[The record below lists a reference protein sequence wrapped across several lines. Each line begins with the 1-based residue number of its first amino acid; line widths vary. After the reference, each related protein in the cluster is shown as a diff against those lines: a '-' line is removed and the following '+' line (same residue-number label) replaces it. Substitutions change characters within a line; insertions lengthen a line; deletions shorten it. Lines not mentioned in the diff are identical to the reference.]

1 MADANPNPQGGAAQ
15 QGGQPPLQVKVPDD
29 VQKGVYSNAVSVNVN
44 SNEVV
49 LDFGYLL
56 PNTPAPVIEVVTRV
70 NMNQRTAES
79 FLNVLAGAIDD
90 FKKKQ
95 AQQQAQAPMGPAPM
109 PQQPM
114 GPAPMGGMPQQ
125 PMAGAPMGGPA
136 PMGPAPMPGAP
147 MGPAPMQPYP
157 QNS

>member
-1 MADANPNPQGGAAQ
+1 MTDQNPIPQGGQAAQ
-15 QGGQPPLQVKVPDD
+15 QGGQPPLQVKVPDE

-56 PNTPAPVIEVVTRV
+56 PNTPAPVIEVVSRV

-79 FLNVLAGAIDD
+79 FLSVLAGAIED

-109 PQQPM
+109 PGAALPQQPGPMGPAPM

-125 PMAGAPMGGPA
+125 

-147 MGPAPMQPYP
+147 MGPAPMPYP
-157 QNS
+157 A

>member
-1 MADANPNPQGGAAQ
+1 MADANQNQNAGQAGQ
-15 QGGQPPLQVKVPDD
+15 QQLQVKVPDD
-29 VQKGVYSNAVSVNVN
+29 VQKGTYSNAVSVNVN

-56 PNTPAPVIEVVTRV
+56 PNTPAPIIEVVSRV

-79 FLNVLAGAIDD
+79 FLNVLAGAMDD

-95 AQQQAQAPMGPAPM
+95 AQMAQAPAPGAAPTGAPAPM

-114 GPAPMGGMPQQ
+114 GPQ
-125 PMAGAPMGGPA
+125 PMGPA
-136 PMGPAPMPGAP
+136 PMGPMPEAPMP
-147 MGPAPMQPYP
+147 PYP
-157 QNS
+157 TNA

>member
-1 MADANPNPQGGAAQ
+1 MSDANQNQNAGQAAQ
-15 QGGQPPLQVKVPDD
+15 QQLQVKVPDD
-29 VQKGVYSNAVSVNVN
+29 VQKGCYSNAVSVNVN

-56 PNTPAPVIEVVTRV
+56 PNTPAPIIEVVSRI

-79 FLNVLAGAIDD
+79 FIGVLSGAMED

-95 AQQQAQAPMGPAPM
+95 AQQQAAPAQAPQPMPAPT

-114 GPAPMGGMPQQ
+114 Q
-125 PMAGAPMGGPA
+125 GPA
-136 PMGPAPMPGAP
+136 PMGPMPEQPMPT
-147 MGPAPMQPYP
+147 YP
-157 QNS
+157 TNA

>member
-1 MADANPNPQGGAAQ
+1 MADTNQNPQAGQ
-15 QGGQPPLQVKVPDD
+15 QGGQAPLQVKVPDE

-56 PNTPAPVIEVVTRV
+56 PNTPAPVIEVVSRI

-79 FLNVLAGAIDD
+79 FISVLSGAMDD

-95 AQQQAQAPMGPAPM
+95 AQQAQAPQQGMG

-114 GPAPMGGMPQQ
+114 GPAPMMPQQ
-125 PMAGAPMGGPA
+125 PMAGAPSGGPA
-136 PMGPAPMPGAP
+136 PMGPMMPQQP

-157 QNS
+157 QNA

>member
-1 MADANPNPQGGAAQ
+1 MADANQNQNAGQ
-15 QGGQPPLQVKVPDD
+15 QGQQQLQVKVPDD
-29 VQKGVYSNAVSVNVN
+29 VQKGCYSNAVSVNVN

-56 PNTPAPVIEVVTRV
+56 PNTPAPIIEVVSRI

-79 FLNVLAGAIDD
+79 FLGVLSGAMED

-95 AQQQAQAPMGPAPM
+95 AQQAAQQATPAPAPAPQPAAPAPM

-114 GPAPMGGMPQQ
+114 GPAPMGPMPE
-125 PMAGAPMGGPA
+125 
-136 PMGPAPMPGAP
+136 APMP
-147 MGPAPMQPYP
+147 PYP
-157 QNS
+157 TNA